1 MLKIR
6 SVELSTA
13 DGLPPLPMH
22 ISWVRDGLLVVG
34 MDNEMHVYS
43 QWQPSTGVSD
53 DVRAKEGD
61 TPDVRTLTEQK
72 LHRVTSLTNVNP
84 VRSSKIARS
93 MSNMVLSAG
102 LMSVASI
109 SNLNMLLEKKEEKKH
124 DSLYR
129 HKPDAHKVRGFAKLK
144 KFKKYPK

>member
-43 QWQPSTGVSD
+43 QWQPSTVGSD

-124 DSLYR
+124 DSLHR
-129 HKPDAHKVRGFAKLK
+129 HKPDTHKVRNENKRKSVIG
-144 KFKKYPK
+144 